1 MSAQSPARSGQPPAS
16 PPWSP
21 ASPPGHGRE
30 GRSGLAGQRAWLRRH
45 GLKDWEPERPSGSRE
60 PSSLEMDF
68 LFSECARTGQQSGD
82 VARAAFA
89 WLPQAERADDAPP
102 AVPLEELTSTA
113 LEARLKA
120 VDAALRPAA
129 ALPAERA
136 HGILERRS
144 SAGTILLMDWRPPAK
159 WPGMDEALA
168 PGQKPPKPATE
179 KDRQAAQEEQQTRL
193 ELERKSLTYKLA
205 VAVAA
210 DGINTQLSRWQ
221 KACDSARE

>member
-1 MSAQSPARSGQPPAS
+1 M
-16 PPWSP
+16 
-21 ASPPGHGRE
+21 
-30 GRSGLAGQRAWLRRH
+30 
-45 GLKDWEPERPSGSRE
+45 
-60 PSSLEMDF
+60 
-68 LFSECARTGQQSGD
+68 
-82 VARAAFA
+82 
-89 WLPQAERADDAPP
+89 
-102 AVPLEELTSTA
+102 
-113 LEARLKA
+113 KA

-129 ALPAERA
+129 AVPARRA

-144 SAGTILLMDWRPPAK
+144 SAGTILLMDWRPPAD

-179 KDRQAAQEEQQTRL
+179 KDQQAAQEEQQTRL